1 MTVVTP
7 IDSCTS
13 KAPTIPVVLL
23 ITFFSEKSSP
33 LSTKE
38 LISDRGS
45 ELAAVEA
52 GRLAIHASM

>member
-1 MTVVTP
+1 MIP

-13 KAPTIPVVLL
+13 NSPKIDPVLL
-23 ITFFSEKSSP
+23 TIRLFSEKSS

-38 LISDRGS
+38 LITDPGS

-52 GRLAIHASM
+52 GQVVIHASI